1 MVYSSTDNVTCQVHR
16 CKDTKINTHVKN
28 LMQASLEVS
37 SMNSLLKMSCLDQWR
52 EFRPTL
58 QITISTTY
66 PIIYQCTT
74 REKYDISNSTSKLN
88 ASQQNTKKQSN
99 TLPDPMMAALGQP
112 TTAPPSCGAAPSTVD
127 PR

>member
-1 MVYSSTDNVTCQVHR
+1 
-16 CKDTKINTHVKN
+16 
-28 LMQASLEVS
+28 
-37 SMNSLLKMSCLDQWR
+37 MNSLLKMSCLDHQWQ

-66 PIIYQCTT
+66 PTIYKYTT
-74 REKYDISNSTSKLN
+74 KEKYDSSNPTSKLN
-88 ASQQNTKKQSN
+88 ANQQNTKKQSN
-99 TLPDPMMAALGQP
+99 ILPDPMMAALGQP